1 MLPARGLVPR
11 CEVTM
16 ILDLLPT
23 NILGLDL
30 LKGQAWL
37 DSKGRELKFT
47 SPVASIRLLQSAPTL
62 PPSKIVNVKPYALL
76 LAAREGITPVITEL
90 WEQGTVIPMCS
101 PSMASLQTEWKVV
114 IDYSLSVPECQ
125 YWPINSRGPKYSR
138 INCNHTRTRPPDFS
152 NYWCER
158 HVLYG
163 SLARSR

>member
-37 DSKGRELKFT
+37 DSKGRELKFA
-47 SPVASIRLLQSAPTL
+47 SPVASIRLLQLAPTL

-76 LAAREGITPVITEL
+76 LAAKEGITPVITEL
-90 WEQGTVIPMCS
+90 WEQGTVIPTCS
-101 PSMASLQTEWKVV
+101 PCDSP
-114 IDYSLSVPECQ
+114 I
-125 YWPINSRGPKYSR
+125 WPVRKPNGK
-138 INCNHTRTRPPDFS
+138 
-152 NYWCER
+152 W
-158 HVLYG
+158 
-163 SLARSR
+163 